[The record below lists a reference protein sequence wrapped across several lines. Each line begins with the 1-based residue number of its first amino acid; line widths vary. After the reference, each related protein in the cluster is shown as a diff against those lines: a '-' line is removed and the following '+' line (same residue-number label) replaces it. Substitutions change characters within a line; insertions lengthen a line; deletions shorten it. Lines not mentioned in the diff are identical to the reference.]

1 LPPRLLLV
9 EDDYELSEAL
19 ATVLRDAGYEVDVA
33 PHGALALTHLRAG
46 GPRPAA
52 ILLDLMMPVMDGF
65 EFLDRMQQNDGWAG
79 IPVVVVTAMD
89 LGAEELDLLQN
100 ATRKVI
106 AKGATTGVD
115 IRTAIREVL
124 RPRPTPRA
132 AAAG

>member
-1 LPPRLLLV
+1 MLERTGMTMGEAANGAEGLAWLEANPLP
-9 EDDYELSEAL
+9 SI
-19 ATVLRDAGYEVDVA
+19 
-33 PHGALALTHLRAG
+33 
-46 GPRPAA
+46 

-65 EFLDRMQQNDGWAG
+65 EFLDRLQQNDVWSSV
-79 IPVVVVTAMD
+79 PVVVVTAMD

-115 IRTAIREVL
+115 VRAAIRDVL
-124 RPRPTPRA
+124 RPRPAPRA